1 MSGTSSIQQLPNEMT
16 QNIAMKVEEKV
27 NPMTKQQQMPQQQ
40 MMQQQQVMPQQQ
52 MMQQQ
57 QVMPQMS
64 QQMAPQMPPQ
74 IQQQMPQQQMQNTIV
89 SQQPQM
95 NTVAQG
101 LQHLQQSTDLP
112 SRDIPMNTE
121 HITHDNTV
129 RPNYVPESNA
139 PDYIQDEESFQEM
152 IDMNKKQNREMF
164 EINELYDELTTPI
177 LVMSLYFIFQLPFL
191 QKLMLKHVPSL
202 FTNDNNLSLS
212 GYILKTILFG
222 GSFYGLT
229 KLIRYVSELE

>member
-1 MSGTSSIQQLPNEMT
+1 
-16 QNIAMKVEEKV
+16 
-27 NPMTKQQQMPQQQ
+27 
-40 MMQQQQVMPQQQ
+40 
-52 MMQQQ
+52 
-57 QVMPQMS
+57 
-64 QQMAPQMPPQ
+64 
-74 IQQQMPQQQMQNTIV
+74 
-89 SQQPQM
+89 M
-95 NTVAQG
+95 NTVTQG
-101 LQHLQQSTDLP
+101 LQNLQYATDLP
-112 SRDIPMNTE
+112 NRDIPMNAE

-152 IDMNKKQNREMF
+152 IDMNKKQNKELF

-191 QKLMLKHVPSL
+191 KKIMLKHVPSL

-212 GYILKTILFG
+212 GYILKTVLFG

-229 KLIRYVSELE
+229 KLIKYVSELE

>member
-27 NPMTKQQQMPQQQ
+27 NPMNKQQMPQQQ
-40 MMQQQQVMPQQQ
+40 MMQQQMPQQQMPQQQMAQQQ

-57 QVMPQMS
+57 IPQQMMPQMS
-64 QQMAPQMPPQ
+64 QQMAP
-74 IQQQMPQQQMQNTIV
+74 QMQNTIV

>member
-27 NPMTKQQQMPQQQ
+27 NPMNKQQMQQQMPPQMQQQIPPQMQQQIPPQMQQQ
-40 MMQQQQVMPQQQ
+40 MP
-52 MMQQQ
+52 
-57 QVMPQMS
+57 PQMS
-64 QQMAPQMPPQ
+64 QQMAP
-74 IQQQMPQQQMQNTIV
+74 QMQNTIV

-101 LQHLQQSTDLP
+101 LQHLQNSTDLP
-112 SRDIPMNTE
+112 SRDIPMNAE

-129 RPNYVPESNA
+129 RPNYVPDSNV

-152 IDMNKKQNREMF
+152 IDMNKRQNKELF

-191 QKLMLKHVPSL
+191 QKFMLKHVPSL
-202 FTNDNNLSLS
+202 FTSDNNLSLP
-212 GYILKTILFG
+212 GYILKTVLFG

-229 KLIRYVSELE
+229 KLIRYISELE

>member
-1 MSGTSSIQQLPNEMT
+1 MSGTSTIQQLPNEMT

-27 NPMTKQQQMPQQQ
+27 NPMNKQQIPQQMPQQMQQQMPQQ
-40 MMQQQQVMPQQQ
+40 MQQQMPPQMQQQ
-52 MMQQQ
+52 M
-57 QVMPQMS
+57 MPQMS
-64 QQMAPQMPPQ
+64 QQMAPQM
-74 IQQQMPQQQMQNTIV
+74 QNSIV

-95 NTVAQG
+95 NTIAQG
-101 LQHLQQSTDLP
+101 LQHLQNSTDLP
-112 SRDIPMNTE
+112 NRDIPMNTE
-121 HITHDNTV
+121 HITHDNTI
-129 RPNYVPESNA
+129 RPNYVPESNV

-152 IDMNKKQNREMF
+152 IDMNKKQNKELF

-202 FTNDNNLSLS
+202 FTNDNNLSLP

-229 KLIRYVSELE
+229 KLIRYVSEFE

>member
-27 NPMTKQQQMPQQQ
+27 NPMTKQQIPQQQIMPQQQQMMPQQQ
-40 MMQQQQVMPQQQ
+40 MSQQQ
-52 MMQQQ
+52 M
-57 QVMPQMS
+57 MPQMS

-112 SRDIPMNTE
+112 SRDIPMNAE

-139 PDYIQDEESFQEM
+139 PDYIQDEQSFQEM

-164 EINELYDELTTPI
+164 EINEIYDELTTPI

-202 FTNDNNLSLS
+202 FTNDNNLSLP
-212 GYILKTILFG
+212 GYILKTVLFG

>member
-27 NPMTKQQQMPQQQ
+27 NPMNKQQMSQQQMVQQQMPQQQ
-40 MMQQQQVMPQQQ
+40 QMVQQQMPQQQQ
-52 MMQQQ
+52 MMQQMPQ
-57 QVMPQMS
+57 QMMPQMS
-64 QQMAPQMPPQ
+64 QQMAP
-74 IQQQMPQQQMQNTIV
+74 QMQNTIV

-191 QKLMLKHVPSL
+191 KKLMLKHAPSL
-202 FTNDNNLSLS
+202 FTNDNNLSLP